1 VETGGI
7 DMQIAGVSASPLSG
21 ADYSDDP
28 VQLAVA
34 IAVQKQALEQ
44 TEQAALQLIETVQ
57 QPAEVRSA
65 DSRVGQH
72 IDFYI

>member
-1 VETGGI
+1 METGGI
-7 DMQIAGVSASPLSG
+7 NMQIAGVSASPLSG
-21 ADYSDDP
+21 AEYSDDP

-44 TEQAALQLIETVQ
+44 TEQVALQLIGTVQ
-57 QPAEVRSA
+57 QPAEVRAA

-72 IDFYI
+72 IDFYV

>member
-1 VETGGI
+1 
-7 DMQIAGVSASPLSG
+7 MQIAGVSASPLSG

>member
-1 VETGGI
+1 
-7 DMQIAGVSASPLSG
+7 MQIAGVSASPLSG
-21 ADYSDDP
+21 ADFSDDP

-44 TEQAALQLIETVQ
+44 TEQAALQLIGTVQ
-57 QPAEVRSA
+57 QPAEVRSV

-72 IDFYI
+72 IDIYV